1 MTICYQK
8 IESPIGSIFIAA
20 DNIFLRAIT
29 FDRNEEKIRATLS
42 GFKHKSNTI
51 IKQTQ
56 TQLQEYF
63 AGKRTEFDLPIT
75 FTGTPFQNQTWHALL
90 TILYG
95 ETRSYSEQ
103 ALLIG
108 NPKAI
113 RAVGRANGLNPIGI
127 VVPCHR
133 VIGKSGKLTGY
144 AGGLDKKIF
153 LLDLE
158 REVLN
163 KLKGA

>member
-8 IESPIGSIFIAA
+8 ITSPIGSIFIAA
-20 DNIFLRAIT
+20 DKYHLKAIT
-29 FDRNEEKIRATLS
+29 FDRNEDKIRATLS
-42 GFKHKSNTI
+42 SFKHESNEI
-51 IKQTQ
+51 IRQTQ

-63 AGKRTEFDLPIT
+63 AGNRTEFDLPIA
-75 FTGTPFQNQTWHALL
+75 FTGTTFQNKTWRALL
-90 TILYG
+90 TIPYG

-103 ALLIG
+103 AFLIC
-108 NPKAI
+108 NPKAV
-113 RAVGRANGLNPIGI
+113 RAVGRTNGLNPIGI

-158 REVLN
+158 SEVLN
-163 KLKGA
+163 KLKDT